1 MTTDSGELARDSTRE
16 PGDAASS
23 LRVAKSVSRPF
34 YLYAVLANSLFQRG
48 VFVLYL
54 VHQGFSAAQIA
65 LLQTLLYIVSA
76 LAEVPTG
83 FIADRVGRRASI
95 VIGQALIGACLI
107 GQVTLSGYAAF
118 VVLFALQGIGMA
130 CVSGAETALLY
141 DLLRRRGAETHYVKV
156 KSRYATFGATTM
168 ALAIALGGSLQQISW
183 ELVYLAS
190 ACALLLAAAVLLT
203 RVPEIRGQDAA
214 ALDASAEAAD
224 EEAGGASS
232 GPAASTERAG
242 ASLGK
247 AAVLRH
253 LTPRLASLVVV
264 SALMHATMTPY
275 FIFTQESLSHQGTAT
290 TLVSVVMAAGYLI
303 GGFAPLLADRAD
315 RRLGVHLLV
324 PLTLLVL
331 VAALGFTGLGLTW
344 LTVAVFLLAVG
355 APDITAVVVDNVFN
369 EAVPSRYRA
378 SLLSIITFVESLLI
392 GCGYLALGW
401 LVDRAGPSHGL
412 AWYAIVPALAL
423 ALSVPALRKGTWV
436 KSETTG

>member
-1 MTTDSGELARDSTRE
+1 MTTDSGELTRDSTGE

-54 VHQGFSAAQIA
+54 GHQGFSAAQIA
-65 LLQTLLYIVSA
+65 LLQTLLYVVSA

-95 VIGQALIGACLI
+95 VIGQALIGACLL

-190 ACALLLAAAVLLT
+190 AIALLLAAAVLLT
-203 RVPEIRGQDAA
+203 RVPEIRGEDAA
-214 ALDASAEAAD
+214 ALDEAAEAAD
-224 EEAGGASS
+224 EEAGGSSS

-275 FIFTQESLSHQGTAT
+275 FIFTQETLSHQGTAT
-290 TLVSVVMAAGYLI
+290 TLVSVVMSAGYLI

-331 VAALGFTGLGLTW
+331 VAALGFTGLGLAW
-344 LTVAVFLLAVG
+344 LTVGVFLLAVG
-355 APDITAVVVDNVFN
+355 VPDITAVVVDNVFN
-369 EAVPSRYRA
+369 EGVPSRYRA

-412 AWYAIVPALAL
+412 AWYALVPALAL

-436 KSETTG
+436 KGEKTG

>member
-1 MTTDSGELARDSTRE
+1 MTTDSGELAQDSTRE
-16 PGDAASS
+16 PDDPAAS
-23 LRVAKSVSRPF
+23 LRVARSVSRPF

-76 LAEVPTG
+76 LAEIPTG
-83 FIADRVGRRASI
+83 FIADRVGRRACI

-168 ALAIALGGSLQQISW
+168 ALAIALGGSLQQVSW

-214 ALDASAEAAD
+214 ALDEPGEAD
-224 EEAGGASS
+224 GEAGRSSAGPVAS
-232 GPAASTERAG
+232 PERAG
-242 ASLGK
+242 APLGK

-275 FIFTQESLSHQGTAT
+275 FIFTQETLSHQGIAT

-315 RRLGVHLLV
+315 RRLGVQLLV

-331 VAALGFTGLGLTW
+331 VAALGFTSLGLAW
-344 LTVAVFLLAVG
+344 LTVGVFLLAVG

-369 EAVPSRYRA
+369 EGVPSRYRA

-392 GCGYLALGW
+392 GCGYLVLGW

-412 AWYAIVPALAL
+412 AWYALVPALAL

-436 KSETTG
+436 KGEKTG

>member
-1 MTTDSGELARDSTRE
+1 MTTDSAELAQDHPRE
-16 PGDAASS
+16 PGDPPSS
-23 LRVAKSVSRPF
+23 LHVAKSVSRPF

-65 LLQTLLYIVSA
+65 VLQTLLYIVSA

-156 KSRYATFGATTM
+156 KSRYATFAATTM

-214 ALDASAEAAD
+214 DLDEAAEPVDD
-224 EEAGGASS
+224 EAEQAAPD
-232 GPAASTERAG
+232 PAASSARPDAR
-242 ASLGK
+242 LGK
-247 AAVLRH
+247 GAVIRR

-264 SALMHATMTPY
+264 SALMHATTTPY
-275 FIFTQESLSHQGTAT
+275 FIFTQETLSHQGVAT
-290 TLVSVVMAAGYLI
+290 TLVSVVMSAGYLI

-315 RRLGVHLLV
+315 KRLGVHLLV

-331 VAALGFTGLGLTW
+331 VAALGFTSLGLAW
-344 LTVAVFLLAVG
+344 LTVGVFLLAVG

-369 EAVPSRYRA
+369 EGVPSRYRA
-378 SLLSIITFVESLLI
+378 SLLSIITFVESLMI

-401 LVDRAGPSHGL
+401 LVDRAGPNHGL
-412 AWYAIVPALAL
+412 AWYALVPALAL

-436 KSETTG
+436 KGEKTG

>member
-1 MTTDSGELARDSTRE
+1 MTTDSGELAQDSTRG

-54 VHQGFSAAQIA
+54 GHQGFSAAQIA

-107 GQVTLSGYAAF
+107 GQVTLSGYGAF

-141 DLLRRRGAETHYVKV
+141 DLLRLRGAETHYVKV

-168 ALAIALGGSLQQISW
+168 ALAIALGGSLQQVSW
-183 ELVYLAS
+183 ELVYLTS

-203 RVPEIRGQDAA
+203 RVTEIRGEDVA
-214 ALDASAEAAD
+214 ALDESGGAD
-224 EEAGGASS
+224 DEAGASP
-232 GPAASTERAG
+232 GPADSPEPAG

-247 AAVLRH
+247 AAVSRRLA
-253 LTPRLASLVVV
+253 PRLASLVVV

-275 FIFTQESLSHQGTAT
+275 FIFTQETLSHQGTAT
-290 TLVSVVMAAGYLI
+290 ALVSVVMSVSYLI

-315 RRLGVHLLV
+315 RRLGVRLLV

-331 VAALGFTGLGLTW
+331 VAALGFTSLGLAW
-344 LTVAVFLLAVG
+344 LTVGVFLLAVG
-355 APDITAVVVDNVFN
+355 VPDVTAVVVDNVFN
-369 EAVPSRYRA
+369 ESVPSRYRA
-378 SLLSIITFVESLLI
+378 SLLSVITFVESLLI
-392 GCGYLALGW
+392 GCGYLVLGW
-401 LVDRAGPSHGL
+401 LVDRVGPTHGL
-412 AWYAIVPALAL
+412 AWYTLVPALAL

-436 KSETTG
+436 KGEKTG